1 MMDKFQRI
9 GEDFFVGPQPTAED
23 LHEAHKLGVKTV
35 IDLRMRSETAM
46 PNADMVEQSGL
57 DYVNIE
63 VNKAA
68 LSSRYIDDFEGVLA
82 QHEGPYLV
90 HCASGARAALLLML
104 SQARREGWTAA
115 RAFDEAKAMGYDVQ
129 GSPEFAAFVRATT
142 AH

>member
-1 MMDKFQRI
+1 MMDKFKRI

-23 LHEAHKLGVKTV
+23 LREAQKLGVKTV

-46 PNADMVEQSGL
+46 PNADMVEQGGL

-63 VNKAA
+63 VNKAE
-68 LSSRYIDDFEGVLA
+68 LTSRYIDDLESILA
-82 QHEGPYLV
+82 QHKGPYLV

-104 SQARREGWTAA
+104 SQARREGWTAE
-115 RAFDEAKAMGYDVQ
+115 RAFDEATAMGYDVQ
-129 GSPEFAAFVRATT
+129 GSPEFAAFVRAMT